1 MEVFLVWCRCSL
13 LARAERED
21 TTPEDTLSH
30 SDSITQQR
38 HKGQRIMM
46 WLLLVMSPREESG
59 TTGTCLHVGSSVS
72 YLSSVADMEVPVV
85 CLFFHDSTEE

>member
-1 MEVFLVWCRCSL
+1 
-13 LARAERED
+13 
-21 TTPEDTLSH
+21 
-30 SDSITQQR
+30 
-38 HKGQRIMM
+38 MM